1 MTRINC
7 IPVSE
12 LTDQH
17 LLAEYRELPRLAN
30 LARLPRKN
38 EVFPESYRMG
48 AGHVKFFYNKG
59 AYLKDRFENGL
70 VKEMVRRGFKP
81 TFTYYKPHPDGLNED
96 WQPTIDDEMINAS
109 RINDR
114 LDGVKG

>member
-12 LTDQH
+12 LTDKH
-17 LLAEYRELPRLAN
+17 LLAEYRELPRISS
-30 LARLPRKN
+30 LARLPKRN
-38 EVFPESYRMG
+38 ETFPKTYKMG

-59 AYLKDRFENGL
+59 EYLRRRFEDEI
-70 VKEMVRRGFKP
+70 VPEMIRRGFKP
-81 TFTYYKPHPDGLNED
+81 QYSVYKLHACKELNCD
-96 WQPTIDDEMINAS
+96 WKPTIDDEMINAS

-114 LDGVKG
+114 LDGV

>member
-17 LLAEYRELPRLAN
+17 LLAEYRELPRLSK
-30 LARLPRKN
+30 LARLPNPK
-38 EVFPESYRMG
+38 EVFPLNYKMG
-48 AGHVKFFYNKG
+48 TGHVKFFYDKG
-59 AYLKDRFENGL
+59 EYLRRRFEDEI
-70 VKEMVRRGFKP
+70 VPEMLSRGFNP
-81 TFTYYKPHPDGLNED
+81 QYTTYKLHTHAELNRD

-114 LDGVKG
+114 LDGI